1 MKAVRRRDTACE
13 LELRSEV
20 HQRGLR
26 YRVDWPLPGTR
37 RRADMAFPKA
47 RVAVFVDGCFWHGCP
62 NHKTVP
68 RSNRKWWQAKLRA
81 NMARD
86 LDTNRKL
93 IRQGWKVLRFWEH
106 EDMSRAMLEVLRAV
120 RSSTRQT

>member
-1 MKAVRRRDTACE
+1 MKSVRRRDTACE
-13 LELRSEV
+13 VELRSEL
-20 HQRGLR
+20 HKRGLR

-37 RRADMAFPKA
+37 RRADVAFPRA

-62 NHKTVP
+62 EHKTVP
-68 RSNRKWWQAKLRA
+68 RSNREWWQAKLLA

-106 EDMSRAMLEVLRAV
+106 EDMDRATVEIERAV
-120 RSSTRQT
+120 RSRTRKA